1 MRFINFVA
9 LGVLLGLVF
18 LIYELKFET
27 RRLESRAAELSKSIE
42 DEKDNL
48 AVMRAEWSLVSSP
61 GRVEQMAGKLLGLQP
76 VKPEQ
81 IVPFQEIAAHE
92 ARRAAFKSASP
103 GVAAGAAGRSA
114 ASVNPLDSETTGAI
128 APPTDNSSS
137 PSAGGGVSPLASGG
151 VSPLAGGAR
160 RDDIGALINS
170 LQRRAEDD
178 RPTR

>member
-1 MRFINFVA
+1 MRLINFVA

-81 IVPFQEIAAHE
+81 IVPFQEIASHE
-92 ARRAAFKSASP
+92 TRRAAFRSASP
-103 GVAAGAAGRSA
+103 G
-114 ASVNPLDSETTGAI
+114 ASGGNRNSPVIDPFASETTGAI
-128 APPTDNSSS
+128 SPP
-137 PSAGGGVSPLASGG
+137 GVIAQ
-151 VSPLAGGAR
+151 

-170 LQRRAEDD
+170 LERRAEDD